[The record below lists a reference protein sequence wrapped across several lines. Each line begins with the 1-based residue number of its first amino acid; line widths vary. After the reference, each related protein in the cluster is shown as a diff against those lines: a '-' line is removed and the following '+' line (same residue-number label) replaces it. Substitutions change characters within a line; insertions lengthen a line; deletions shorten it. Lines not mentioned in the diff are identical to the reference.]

1 MKTIITILVLFLTV
15 SSYGQTHNFDEDSIQ
30 YYFLKHLD
38 TMRNELHNGIPK
50 TIVNDN
56 ASNACLHHNKFLA
69 DIQQNDGSIIMTHD
83 EFKIKDGVKYKGN
96 DTIIGYYMDRN
107 NYYNTNKDFASSA
120 EVAACVVLWTTD
132 DNQGNI
138 TNFIHQYM
146 TNEWIGKRLLYSLK
160 QSDSHNRVIS
170 SFGYNVVAI
179 DVSIINGIVYLT
191 MVTGSKIEYV
201 NGKEIH
207 ISNLK

>member
-1 MKTIITILVLFLTV
+1 MTFLVLFLTLNL
-15 SSYGQTHNFDEDSIQ
+15 YGQTHNFNADSIQ
-30 YYFLKHLD
+30 YYFLQYLD
-38 TMRNELHNGIPK
+38 TMRNGLHPGIPK

-56 ASNACLHHNKFLA
+56 ASNACFHHNQFLA
-69 DIQQNDGSIIMTHD
+69 YIQQNDGSIIMTHD

-96 DTIIGYYMDRN
+96 DTLIGYYMDRN
-107 NYYNTNKDFASSA
+107 TYYNTNKDFASSA

-132 DNQGNI
+132 DDKGNV

-146 TNEWIGKRLLYSLK
+146 TNEWIAKRLLYSLK
-160 QSDSHNRVIS
+160 QSSSHNRVIS
-170 SFGYNVVAI
+170 SYGYNRVAI

-191 MVTGSKIEYV
+191 MVIGSEIQYV
-201 NGKEIH
+201 DGKEIH